1 MPAIVKGTESV
12 RERGRIRAWAADVTG
27 GASFYPLA
35 VLFCLNAVDE
45 LDRAGF
51 AILLPEIRD
60 HFGLSDTQALSIV
73 SVSTIAVLLIAI
85 PLSFWCDR
93 ANRVRIATTGAA
105 IWALFSVGTGLA
117 VSAAMLI
124 AVRIGAGTGRAVNE
138 PTHNSLLA
146 DWYPPRTR
154 VKVFSVHRLANSVG
168 QMTGPIL
175 AGSLA
180 FYFGWRTPFIVFAI
194 PTTLV
199 VIAALR
205 LREPVRGAHERREAG
220 ADEDSA
226 AVEEEPEGVMG
237 TVRTLAGVR
246 TIRRIWWAIPFLA
259 VALFGVPNILSLI
272 YEDVFD
278 LDPRARGWI
287 AAGVEPLQ
295 IIGVLAIM
303 PWLSRRSHA
312 EPGFLLRFV
321 GIVGVVDALLLVV
334 LANAPSLAVAVA
346 VHALLAA
353 SIGVLAPAFFSLLSF
368 VIPPRVRSAGFSTI
382 AVFAVPG
389 IVVFLP
395 LIGAVS
401 DRYGIQ
407 ASTWVLVPVAIAAG
421 SILASARRHVVPD
434 VERARAEALARL
446 AAATATAT
454 ATDARPDT
462 RDEAEA
468 DAAK

>member
-1 MPAIVKGTESV
+1 MRQP
-12 RERGRIRAWAADVTG
+12 GRLRAWAGDVTG

-60 HFGLSDTQALSIV
+60 HFSLSDTQALSMV
-73 SVSTIAVLLIAI
+73 SASTIAVLLIAI

-93 ANRVRIATTGAA
+93 ANRVRIATVGAA
-105 IWALFSVGTGLA
+105 LWALFSVGTGLA
-117 VSAAMLI
+117 VSAGMLVAM
-124 AVRIGAGTGRAVNE
+124 RIGAGTGRAVNE

-146 DWYPPRTR
+146 DWYPPPTR

-175 AGSLA
+175 AGTLA
-180 FYFGWRTPFIVFAI
+180 YSFGWRAPFLVFAI
-194 PTTLV
+194 PTALV

-220 ADEDSA
+220 ADETGA
-226 AVEEEPEGVMG
+226 ALEEEPEGVIETM
-237 TVRTLAGVR
+237 RTLGRVR

-259 VALFGVPNILSLI
+259 VALFGVPTILSLI
-272 YEDVFD
+272 YEDVFN

-295 IIGVLAIM
+295 IVGVLAIM
-303 PWLSRRSHA
+303 PWLSRRSA
-312 EPGFLLRFV
+312 REPGFLLRFV
-321 GIVGVVDALLLVV
+321 GVIGVIDALLLVV
-334 LANAPSLAVAVA
+334 LANAPNLPVAIA

-389 IVVFLP
+389 IVIFLP

-401 DRYGIQ
+401 DRFGLQ
-407 ASTWVLVPVAIAAG
+407 ASTLVLVPVAIAAG
-421 SILASARRHVVPD
+421 TILASARRLVLPD
-434 VERARAEALARL
+434 VEQARAEALARL
-446 AAATATAT
+446 A
-454 ATDARPDT
+454 PDPV
-462 RDEAEA
+462 A
-468 DAAK
+468 

>member
-1 MPAIVKGTESV
+1 MPPIVKGKKSV
-12 RERGRIRAWAADVTG
+12 SKRGRIRAWAADVTG

-35 VLFCLNAVDE
+35 ILFCLNAVDE

-93 ANRVRIATTGAA
+93 ANRVRIATGGAA
-105 IWALFSVGTGLA
+105 IWALFSAGTGLA
-117 VSAAMLI
+117 MSAAML
-124 AVRIGAGTGRAVNE
+124 VVMRIGAGTGRAVNE

-146 DWYPPRTR
+146 DWYPPRAR
-154 VKVFSVHRLANSVG
+154 VKVFSVHRMANSVG
-168 QMTGPIL
+168 QMSGPIL
-175 AGSLA
+175 AGTLA

-194 PTTLV
+194 PTALV
-199 VIAALR
+199 VIAALK
-205 LREPVRGAHERREAG
+205 LREPVRGGHERREAG
-220 ADEDSA
+220 ADEAQA
-226 AVEEEPEGVMG
+226 AIEDEPESVMG

-246 TIRRIWWAIPFLA
+246 TVRRIWWAIPFLA
-259 VALFGVPNILSLI
+259 VALFGVPNILSLV
-272 YEDVFD
+272 YEDVFG

-295 IIGVLAIM
+295 IIGVLTIM
-303 PWLSRRSHA
+303 PWLSRRSFS

-321 GIVGVVDALLLVV
+321 GIIGVIDALLLVV
-334 LANAPSLAVAVA
+334 LANAPSVQVAVV

-389 IVVFLP
+389 IVIFLP
-395 LIGAVS
+395 LMGAVS
-401 DRYGIQ
+401 DSYGIQ
-407 ASTWVLVPVAIAAG
+407 ASTLVLVPVSVAAG
-421 SILASARRHVVPD
+421 LILASARKLVVPD
-434 VERARAEALARL
+434 VEKAREEALARM
-446 AAATATAT
+446 AAAQT
-454 ATDARPDT
+454 
-462 RDEAEA
+462 
-468 DAAK
+468 